1 MLKLKQYKTAR
12 RLGARIFP
20 KTQNPKFILTKR
32 VRRARRPSPT
42 TEYGLQLIE
51 KQKVRYTYHLN
62 ERQFARYVK
71 KAAGKR
77 GINPV
82 EYLYQTLEQR
92 LDNTVY
98 RLGFASTRPL
108 ARQMVSHGH
117 ITVNGRRVNIPSFS
131 VSKGDRVAIRK
142 ESTDKKFFIS
152 LSESLK
158 EYTPPTWLS
167 LDVSKQEGVAVG
179 APMLDESS
187 EDLFNL
193 TSVIE
198 FYSR

>member
-1 MLKLKQYKTAR
+1 MKIKQYKTAR

-20 KTQNPKFILTKR
+20 KTQNPKFILNKR
-32 VRRARRPSPT
+32 VQRARRPSPT

-51 KQKVRYTYHLN
+51 KQKVRYTYNLN
-62 ERQFARYVK
+62 ERQFAQYVK
-71 KAAGKR
+71 KATGKK

-82 EYLYQTLEQR
+82 GYLYQTLEQR
-92 LDNTVY
+92 LDNVVF

-117 ITVNGRRVNIPSFS
+117 ITVNGRRVNIPSFR
-131 VSKGDRVAIRK
+131 VSMDDRIAIRK
-142 ESTDKKFFIS
+142 ESKDKNFSS
-152 LSESLK
+152 LSKSPK
-158 EYTPPTWLS
+158 EYTPPVWLS
-167 LDVSKQEGVAVG
+167 IDIDKREGVVVST
-179 APMLDESS
+179 PVSDKSS

-193 TSVIE
+193 TSVLE

>member
-12 RLGARIFP
+12 RLGARIFS

-32 VRRARRPSPT
+32 VRRTRRPSPA

-62 ERQFARYVK
+62 ERQFSQYVK

-82 EYLYQTLEQR
+82 EYLYRTLEQR

-98 RLGFASTRPL
+98 RLGLASTRPL

-117 ITVNGRRVNIPSFS
+117 ITVNERRVNIPSFS
-131 VSKGDRVAIRK
+131 ISKGDCIAIRE
-142 ESTDKKFFIS
+142 ESKDKKFFIG

-158 EYTPPTWLS
+158 EYTPPAWLS

-179 APMLDESS
+179 VPVLGESS

>member
-1 MLKLKQYKTAR
+1 MKLKQYKTAR

-20 KTQNPKFILTKR
+20 KTQNPKFILNKR
-32 VRRARRPSPT
+32 VQRARRPSPT

-51 KQKVRYTYHLN
+51 KQKVRYTYNLN
-62 ERQFARYVK
+62 ERQFAQYVK
-71 KAAGKR
+71 KATGKK

-82 EYLYQTLEQR
+82 GYLYQVLEQR
-92 LDNTVY
+92 LDNVVF

-131 VSKGDRVAIRK
+131 VSMDDRVAIRK
-142 ESTDKKFFIS
+142 ESKDKNFTD
-152 LSESLK
+152 LSKSVK
-158 EYTPPTWLS
+158 EYTPPAWLS
-167 LDVSKQEGVAVG
+167 FDIDKREGVIIGTPVS
-179 APMLDESS
+179 DKSS

>member
-1 MLKLKQYKTAR
+1 MKLKQYKIAR

-20 KTQNPKFILTKR
+20 KTQNPKFILNKK

-51 KQKVRYTYHLN
+51 KQKVRYAYNLN
-62 ERQFARYVK
+62 ERQFAQYVK
-71 KAAGKR
+71 KATGKR

-82 EYLYQTLEQR
+82 EYLYQILEQR
-92 LDNTVY
+92 LDNVVY
-98 RLGFASTRPL
+98 RLGFASTRPF
-108 ARQMVSHGH
+108 ARQIVSHGH
-117 ITVNGRRVNIPSFS
+117 IVVNGRRVNIPSFS
-131 VSKGDRVAIRK
+131 VSKNDHIAIRK
-142 ESTDKKFFIS
+142 ESKDKNFFIG

-158 EYTPPTWLS
+158 EHTLPAWLS
-167 LDVSKQEGVAVG
+167 FDTNKQEGMTVG
-179 APMLDESS
+179 IPVIDESS